1 MSVSWGIMNSV
12 RESMNFGALEMGH
25 RKSRRNV
32 SVTSSYVASR
42 NVTQQR
48 WHPAC
53 EPHVCLTRTLANIYI
68 YTSVHSTAHPKYT
81 TGVSRRSKTS
91 EA

>member
-32 SVTSSYVASR
+32 SSVRISHVASR
-42 NVTQQR
+42 DVTQQR
-48 WHPAC
+48 WHPAY
-53 EPHVCLTRTLANIYI
+53 ELLVCLTRTVGEPHVPH
-68 YTSVHSTAHPKYT
+68 TD
-81 TGVSRRSKTS
+81 SR
-91 EA
+91 

>member
-12 RESMNFGALEMGH
+12 RESMNFRALEMGH

-53 EPHVCLTRTLANIYI
+53 EPHVSLMC
-68 YTSVHSTAHPKYT
+68 
-81 TGVSRRSKTS
+81 VSHGH
-91 EA
+91 

>member
-12 RESMNFGALEMGH
+12 RESMNFGALQMGH

-32 SVTSSYVASR
+32 SVTSSHVARR

-53 EPHVCLTRTLANIYI
+53 ESHVCLTRTLAYI
-68 YTSVHSTAHPKYT
+68 HISALYFTPKIHQ
-81 TGVSRRSKTS
+81 GFSRRSKTDD
-91 EA
+91 E